1 MKISIGAGIGL
12 LLAMGSASLAQAQ
25 DATWHEPVAAAPV
38 AAAPVAEVPVSAP
51 AKAAGAPLRQKQAR
65 GHRAGRALSAGPQE
79 SRYHDQIARH
89 AAEQG
94 IPVSLADAVVR
105 IESRYNASVVHA
117 GNYGLMQ
124 IRPQT
129 ARGIGFSG
137 SPSALLDPDTNLRY
151 GMKYLA
157 MAYHDAH
164 GDTCRT
170 LMRYQSGIA
179 TTRMSGANRAYCAK
193 ALGIIASR

>member
-1 MKISIGAGIGL
+1 MKISIVAGFGV
-12 LLAMGSASLAQAQ
+12 LLAMAPASLAQAQ
-25 DATWHEPVAAAPV
+25 DATYVPPLLAEPAADPHDIELARPDK
-38 AAAPVAEVPVSAP
+38 SAVR
-51 AKAAGAPLRQKQAR
+51 LKQSKTFRTA
-65 GHRAGRALSAGPQE
+65 RALTAGPQAG
-79 SRYHDQIARH
+79 RYQAQIARH
-89 AAEQG
+89 AAEHG
-94 IPVSLADAVVR
+94 IPVGLADAVVR

-129 ARGIGFSG
+129 ARGVGFSG
-137 SPSALLDPDTNLRY
+137 SPTALLDPDTNLRF

-157 MAYHDAH
+157 IAYHDAH

-179 TTRMSGANRAYCAK
+179 ATRMSGANRAYCAK
-193 ALGIIASR
+193 AMGILASR